1 MLINYT
7 LNIQIKQHSPKL
19 NVVTPCGVI
28 NKPFSVGDNIFI
40 MENQEEE
47 IWKDVVG
54 YEGHYEVSNLGNIA
68 TIKYGKRAIM
78 SNGLTT
84 NKYPSIGFW
93 KNGVYKTF
101 MIHKVVAMAFLNHK
115 PNKFDTLVIDH
126 IDRNRLNNNVANLRL
141 VSQRENCIKEPPR
154 SGYLGVQYNGL
165 NKKWH
170 VRPRINK
177 KTRHFAYFD
186 CPKIAGQ
193 AYLIFTK
200 IADNTDLSNMGLL
213 EIRQWIR
220 DIRPAIIKQAENNI
234 IEIYGNN
241 E

>member
-1 MLINYT
+1 LK
-7 LNIQIKQHSPKL
+7 IQIKKHSPKL

-28 NKPFSVGDNIFI
+28 NKPFGVGDNIFI
-40 MENQEEE
+40 MENTEE
-47 IWKDVVG
+47 IWKQVVG
-54 YEGHYEVSNLGNIA
+54 YEGHYEVSNLGNVRSLKWNKF
-68 TIKYGKRAIM
+68 TDIKLITTR
-78 SNGLTT
+78 NGYLSAGLWMNNI
-84 NKYPSIGFW
+84 NKI
-93 KNGVYKTF
+93 F
-101 MIHKVVAMAFLNHK
+101 MVHKLVAMAFLNHK

-126 IDRNRLNNNVANLRL
+126 IDRNRLNNNISNLRL
-141 VSQRENCIKEPPR
+141 VSQRENCIKEPPK

-200 IADNTDLSNMGLL
+200 MADNIDLSNMGLL
-213 EIRQWIR
+213 ETRQWIR
-220 DIRPAIIKQAENNI
+220 DIRPAIIKEAENNI
-234 IEIYGNN
+234 IGIYGDNN
-241 E
+241 